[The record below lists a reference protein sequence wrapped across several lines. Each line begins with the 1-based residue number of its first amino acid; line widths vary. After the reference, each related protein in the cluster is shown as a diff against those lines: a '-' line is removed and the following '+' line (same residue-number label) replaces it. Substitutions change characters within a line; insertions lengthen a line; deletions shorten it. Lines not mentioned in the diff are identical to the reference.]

1 MTKELHLVINI
12 DKGIN
17 IDKELPLTLEK
28 HMKEKEPRI
37 EKKGTSVFFSNIIM
51 LSLWKLW
58 LKYPQLIILITKI

>member
-12 DKGIN
+12 EKGIN

-28 HMKEKEPRI
+28 HMKKKEPRI

-58 LKYPQLIILITKI
+58 LKYL

>member
-37 EKKGTSVFFSNIIM
+37 EKKKVLLFSLAI
-51 LSLWKLW
+51 
-58 LKYPQLIILITKI
+58 